1 MYGVSFW
8 ILVIAHS
15 FQVGVGKNAAF
26 TCPGLL
32 YSSQGYCGFSH
43 PYLQN
48 SPFGGEKK
56 NSPETIPFWEYHLL
70 PVGILIDKHALP
82 LLPLL
87 MNYIKYLKF

>member
-15 FQVGVGKNAAF
+15 FEVGVGKNAAF

-48 SPFGGEKK
+48 SPFGGKK
-56 NSPETIPFWEYHLL
+56 KTLL
-70 PVGILIDKHALP
+70 KLSHFESIICF
-82 LLPLL
+82 LLG
-87 MNYIKYLKF
+87 F